1 MCWREGGREGEE
13 VCAGGRGGEARLTF
27 SVVPFVSSTRSV
39 PVAARKVPIPG
50 GPARVQR
57 ERGTKVRTGN

>member
-1 MCWREGGREGEE
+1 M
-13 VCAGGRGGEARLTF
+13 CAGGRGGEARLTF